1 MLLLNEMPMA
11 SEESPTC
18 LRTLACHVIPLYG
31 ADTTV
36 LKEYH
41 EWLHDYGLKQQ
52 LPVLL
57 NKKQTSIDFIR
68 KTL

>member
-36 LKEYH
+36 LKNIADESISLKEYH

-52 LPVLL
+52 LPV
-57 NKKQTSIDFIR
+57 
-68 KTL
+68 